1 MMSRKYR
8 KMDERRRLELQE
20 RYQTA
25 VHAMQAGVA
34 LWMGIDPAETTP
46 KHLRVGV
53 NSALLDSAALAKL
66 LLAKGVFTDEE
77 YALALVEMVEA
88 EVEHYRSRLEK
99 SYGTAVTLV

>member
-1 MMSRKYR
+1 
-8 KMDERRRLELQE
+8 MDERRRLELEE
-20 RYQTA
+20 RYQA
-25 VHAMQAGVA
+25 AMHAMQTGVA
-34 LWMGIDPAETTP
+34 IWMEIEPGETEP

-53 NSALLDSAALAKL
+53 NSALLDSSALAKL
-66 LLAKGVFTDEE
+66 LIAKGVFTDEE